1 MSRLTLAAE
10 EVRQGS
16 VAQARAHNAV
26 IGIQPRVAGNLRT
39 AFVPRTPPAALMA
52 PLAQDGSAPV
62 LLPILDYVRELL
74 INPFPREPEAL
85 DLRLDIAAH
94 RHLLYESILMVVDIL
109 SNVIEAMAREALL
122 SLDDQCNFLRLCTL
136 YFAAYDIE
144 NSLRRTMDALGIVD
158 IPTVNYSAYTWPRHH
173 VEVTLGTNASQS
185 NPYLWRNAYLFT
197 PHLGPHYFERG
208 LGHRDALMETGYWDE
223 NDYPDEASIDP
234 PENEA
239 EEDDD
244 GDENNEDEAPPCMVN
259 ENIYLRDIEDI

>member
-1 MSRLTLAAE
+1 MSRPTLAAE

-26 IGIQPRVAGNLRT
+26 IGIPPRVAGNLRT

-109 SNVIEAMAREALL
+109 SNVIEAMARDALL

-136 YFAAYDIE
+136 YFAAHDIE
-144 NSLRRTMDALGIVD
+144 NSLRRTMDALGIFD
-158 IPTVNYSAYTWPRHH
+158 IPTVNYSVYTWPRHY
-173 VEVTLGTNASQS
+173 VEVTLG
-185 NPYLWRNAYLFT
+185 T

-239 EEDDD
+239 EAQNNGEDDD
-244 GDENNEDEAPPCMVN
+244 GDENYEDEAPPCMVN
-259 ENIYLRDIEDI
+259 ENFPPRH